1 MNSKNKRNCC
11 IAFRPDDVV
20 AIYLYGAEEWELRIY
35 LRGSEP
41 IKITGDLSLVSSLYS
56 KILSKLGV
64 DTD

>member
-1 MNSKNKRNCC
+1 MEYVEMGYDC

-20 AIYLYGAEEWELRIY
+20 AVYLYGAEEWELRIY

-41 IKITGDLSLVSSLYS
+41 IKIEGNNSLGGELCG